1 MLSRLRVFGLL
12 LSCLGFAA
20 LDAHAQTPTPTP
32 APLQMGLSS
41 PFARTVKPLTITGRG
56 GKWVPLAVTLSNT
69 GAPVTGQV
77 QLQLAPM
84 QGGSFNYAPNS
95 FTTTVELPTNSS
107 KRVWLYA
114 RLDRPDIG
122 GFDVTFTGR
131 GFSNLSQRV
140 PVTQPDPE
148 QREVMVVSDSDIG
161 LSDTLRALRAQA
173 LFRAGRA
180 PTNNFGTGVSP
191 VLPFSFGKDLVPD
204 RWIGFESADMVVLG
218 DFPHIALSPTQIDAL
233 RGYVQGGGTLVVLGG
248 SNAGRLSSS
257 PLKDL
262 WPLAPTTSVPA
273 SGAEVASLVAHYVT
287 KAQNGADR
295 LGGAPVVVT
304 RGALTPDAIL
314 REGTPAQPLLSQR
327 EVGAGRVLFLSYD
340 PSQPPF
346 KGWSGQANL
355 WSDLFKR
362 SAKVKTLETV
372 DANFLASSS
381 ANFSG
386 GGYAPPPSSYSGDE
400 SGAPSSLTGQL
411 LSKLSHAEQLTMP
424 PVSRIAW
431 FLALYVFF
439 LVPLNYAVLR
449 VIDRR
454 ELAWVTIPVIVVA
467 FSVWAYTEALSIRGR
482 AILTRQMD
490 VVQSSIGSKTGRVDS
505 LFWLFSPRR
514 TTYDI
519 STAGQAAAL
528 CDYATVAGGEQGNF
542 SVAQPLDGS
551 SFKIEGAPLRMWT
564 DRAFASQSLGDL
576 KQGLSL
582 NGNQIRNGLG
592 VDLYGAVWVQDGGV
606 TGLGSL
612 PDGKTL
618 LLKPNK
624 AKKKKFGADIS
635 GAIVNAS
642 KLDAVFDQSSRA
654 NGIPQAALSAALGE
668 GFGKLNSVPMLLA
681 WGKQSVAPFSIGA
694 DNGQGRQMTLFIF
707 RAPKLPTLLAAQEAT
722 VQRVAFEPFTAG
734 QSPSQG
740 GFAMFDC
747 ELPEAKSLTMR
758 ARGTGA
764 SSYAAQMYAP
774 RPPSFPGGA
783 VEPVR
788 PGRVPLKDVVRFEA
802 WDVQEGKWRGVDG
815 TMKTDSSPAGGWN
828 FAAAVPPQCIR
839 RPDNTMRVR
848 VRLANA
854 GAQVSSLRVEE

>member
-1 MLSRLRVFGLL
+1 MLSRIRVFGFLL
-12 LSCLGFAA
+12 ASLSVLTLCAR
-20 LDAHAQTPTPTP
+20 AQTPTPTP
-32 APLQMGLSS
+32 APLQMSLAS
-41 PFARTVKPLTITGRG
+41 PFASTVKPLSVKGRS

-69 GAPVTGQV
+69 GAPVVGQV
-77 QLQLAPM
+77 QLQLAPA
-84 QGGSFNYAPNS
+84 QGVTFEYPPNTFS
-95 FTTTVELPTNSS
+95 TTVELPTNSS
-107 KRVWLYA
+107 KRIWLYA
-114 RLDRPDIG
+114 RLDRADVG
-122 GFDVTFTGR
+122 GFDVLFSGR
-131 GFSNLSQRV
+131 GFPNLSQRV

-161 LSDTLRALRAQA
+161 MSDTLRALRAQA
-173 LFRAGRA
+173 LFRAGKA
-180 PTNNFGTGVSP
+180 PTNSFGTGVNP
-191 VLPFSFGKDLVPD
+191 VLPFSFGKELVPD

-233 RGYVQGGGTLVVLGG
+233 RGYVQGGGTLVVMGG

-262 WPLAPTTSVPA
+262 WPLAPTTSVSA
-273 SGAEVASLVAHYVT
+273 STGEVAALVSHYVPRP
-287 KAQNGADR
+287 QNGADR

-304 RGALTPDAIL
+304 RGTLSPDAIL
-314 REGTPAQPLLSQR
+314 RDGTASQPLLAQR
-327 EVGAGRVLFLSYD
+327 EIGAGRVLFLSYD

-346 KGWSGQANL
+346 KGWSGQGNL

-372 DANFLASSS
+372 DAEFLASSN
-381 ANFSG
+381 ANFSN
-386 GGYAPPPSSYSGDE
+386 GGYAPPPSSYGDE
-400 SGAPSSLTGQL
+400 GGASTSLTGRL
-411 LSKLSHAEQLTMP
+411 LSTLSHAEQLTMP

-449 VIDRR
+449 IIDRR

-490 VVQSSIGSKTGRVDS
+490 VVQSSIGSKAGRVDS

-519 STAGQAAAL
+519 STTGQNAAL
-528 CDYATVAGGEQGNF
+528 CDYATRAGGEQGNF
-542 SVAQPLDGS
+542 SVSQPLDGS

-582 NGNQIRNGLG
+582 SGNTLRNGLG

-606 TGLGSL
+606 TGLGAL
-612 PDGKTL
+612 PNGKTL
-618 LLKPNK
+618 VVTRNK
-624 AKKKKFGADIS
+624 TKKHKVGADIS

-707 RAPKLPTLLAAQEAT
+707 RAPKLPTVLAAREAT
-722 VQRVAFEPFTAG
+722 VQRVAFEPFSPG
-734 QSPSQG
+734 QSPAQG
-740 GFAMFDC
+740 GFALFDC
-747 ELPEAKSLTMR
+747 ELPEGKSLSIQ
-758 ARGTGA
+758 ARGTGV
-764 SSYAAQMYAP
+764 SKYAAQAYAA
-774 RPPSFPGGA
+774 RPPGFRATPA
-783 VEPVR
+783 EPVKA
-788 PGRVPLKDVVRFEA
+788 GRISLKDVVRFEA
-802 WDVQEGKWRGVDG
+802 WDSQKASWQPVVGAMRIDA
-815 TMKTDSSPAGGWN
+815 SPAGGWN
-828 FAAAVPPQCIR
+828 FSAPIPTQWIR
-839 RPDNTMRVR
+839 RPDNTLRLR
-848 VRLANA
+848 VRLASA
-854 GAQVSSLRVEE
+854 GAQVSSLRVEG